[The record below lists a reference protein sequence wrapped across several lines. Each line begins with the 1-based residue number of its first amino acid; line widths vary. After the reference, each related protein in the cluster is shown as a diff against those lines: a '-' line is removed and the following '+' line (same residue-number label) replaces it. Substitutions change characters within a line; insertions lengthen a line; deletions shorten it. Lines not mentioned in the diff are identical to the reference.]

1 MRFRLLLPVSS
12 AVAVALGVWSSRA
25 VVAVADTSALPRRFA
40 FLPPAWLGMAACAV
54 AVLVCIWLAT
64 KPVTRRL
71 LIPLPFLFVLTL
83 PWLPVA
89 LPPAALI
96 WTGPLRLWV
105 WMGGL
110 LAVVVAGWPARSA
123 GEASGGAERTAL
135 ARVASWFTNP
145 RYAAPMALCLALCVY
160 LAGARAIRDL
170 IPGGDEPHY
179 LIITQSLLRDGDL
192 QIENNHTRGD
202 YKSYFA
208 GDLRPDFLHRGRG
221 EVIYSIHAP
230 GLPALVLPAFAV
242 AGYPGVVV
250 FLAML
255 AALGTWM
262 LWRAAY
268 RLTGRADAAWFAWA
282 SVALSTPYF
291 FHAFT
296 VYPDAVAGVVLA
308 LVAFTLVR
316 FATDARTSN
325 AAPWRWALV
334 GLAIGSLP
342 WLHSRYAVIALAL
355 GALLGL
361 RLLGERKFTALASL
375 LAPPALSAVAWLGY
389 FWVVY
394 GDVNP
399 AVAYGYSTSSSL
411 ATIARALPALV
422 FDQQYG
428 LVPNAPVYALAFIG
442 FASLVRAGSRRLAIE
457 LGVICAVYLLS
468 VTTFHMWW
476 AGTSA
481 PARFAVPV
489 LLTLGLPAAVFW
501 TRQGPVGRAVS
512 STALALTVL
521 ITATLTCADAGGLV
535 FNFRDGFSRL
545 LEWLTPVV
553 DLPRAFPSFLR
564 EATGPAMLGV
574 VAWIVVLAGAVGLL
588 RIVARRVGGEG
599 VRVRTVLAVAT
610 PCLLACAV
618 MVGASLHWRMLDV
631 SGATPSTSK
640 LLVLRAFDPVALP
653 MAWQTSPFK
662 EIEPRTVPARLLLSG
677 GDRRPEAPDGP
688 LLQLF
693 DVPAGIYRVPRGTTL
708 AAQGVID
715 IWIGRG
721 RAPIGRWTFDPAAR
735 GDEFEIRLPVPVNAV
750 TLVGDG
756 RIRSTMPHPSLQP
769 ASVVPGTASE
779 KRAARA
785 ERYGDIVVYGFDDHA
800 YLESNGVWL
809 DGGVAVPLAITGAA
823 GEPTVPVLFRNG
835 PVANRITLRSGQRT
849 EHFDFKPGEERV
861 LRLDVDLMRGGAVV
875 DVTADRGFRPADVDP
890 TSRDQ
895 RYLGIWLQSA
905 K

>member
-12 AVAVALGVWSSRA
+12 AVAVGLGVWLSRA
-25 VVAVADTSALPRRFA
+25 VMAVADTSAMPRRFV
-40 FLPPAWLGMAACAV
+40 FLPPSWMGMAMCAA
-54 AVLVCIWLAT
+54 AVLACVWLAT
-64 KPVTRRL
+64 KPATRRL
-71 LIPLPFLFVLTL
+71 LFPLLFLFVLVL
-83 PWLPVA
+83 PWLPLP

-105 WMGGL
+105 WAGAL
-110 LAVVVAGWPARSA
+110 VAVVVAAWPARRDD
-123 GEASGGAERTAL
+123 ETSGGAVRTAL
-135 ARVASWFTNP
+135 GRTASWFTNP
-145 RYAAPMALCLALCVY
+145 RTAAPIALCLALIAY
-160 LAGARAIRDL
+160 LVGARAIHES

-179 LIITQSLLRDGDL
+179 LIITQSLLKDGDL

-202 YKSYFA
+202 YKAYFA

-230 GLPALVLPAFAV
+230 GLPAVVLPAFAI

-250 FLAML
+250 FLSAL

-262 LWRAAY
+262 LWRTAY

-308 LVAFTLVR
+308 LAAFALVR
-316 FATDARTSN
+316 FATDSQ
-325 AAPWRWALV
+325 AASAALWRWALL
-334 GLAIGSLP
+334 GLSIGLLP
-342 WLHSRYAVIALAL
+342 WLHSRYAVTALAL
-355 GALLGL
+355 GCLLGL
-361 RLLGERKFTALASL
+361 RLLTERRIAALVSL
-375 LAPPALSAVAWLGY
+375 LAPPALSAVGWLGY
-389 FWVVY
+389 FWILY
-394 GDVNP
+394 GDINP

-411 ATIARALPALV
+411 STIGRALPALM

-428 LVPNAPVYALAFIG
+428 LVPNAPVYALAFLG
-442 FASLVRAGSRRLAIE
+442 FVSLVRAGHRRLAVE
-457 LGVICAVYLLS
+457 LAAICAVYLLS

-476 AGTSA
+476 GGTSA

-489 LLTLGLPAAVFW
+489 LLTLGVPAAVFW
-501 TRQGPVGRAVS
+501 TRQGAVGRAVS
-512 STALALTVL
+512 CTALALTGL
-521 ITATLTCADAGGLV
+521 ITATLTFAEAGGLI

-564 EATGPAMLGV
+564 ETTGPALLGV
-574 VAWIVVLAGAVGLL
+574 AAWIVVMAGAVELL
-588 RIVARRVGGEG
+588 RLVSRRVGGG
-599 VRVRTVLAVAT
+599 GDTLRPILAVAT
-610 PCLLACAV
+610 PCVLACAV
-618 MVGASLHWRMLDV
+618 MAGASLHWRISGV

-653 MAWQTSPFK
+653 IAWQTSPFQSV
-662 EIEPRTVPARLLLSG
+662 EPRTVPARLLLTG

-693 DVPAGIYRVPRGTTL
+693 DVPAGIYRVPRGSTL

-715 IWIGRG
+715 VWIGRG

-735 GDEFEIRLPVPVNAV
+735 DDEYEFRLPVPVNAV

-756 RIRSTMPHPSLQP
+756 RLRSTMPRVTLQP
-769 ASVVPGTASE
+769 ASVVPGTSSE

-785 ERYGDIVVYGFDDHA
+785 ERYGDIVIYGFDEHA
-800 YLESNGVWL
+800 YLEGNGVWL
-809 DGGVAVPLAITGAA
+809 DGGVSVPLAISGAA
-823 GEPTVPVLFRNG
+823 GETAVPVLFRNG
-835 PVANRITLRSGQRT
+835 PVANRVTIRSAQRT
-849 EHFDFKPGEERV
+849 ETFDFKAGEERV
-861 LRLDVDLMRGGAVV
+861 LRLEVDLMRGGAVV
-875 DVTADRGFRPADVDP
+875 DVKADRGFRPAEVDP
-890 TSRDQ
+890 ASRDQ
-895 RYLGIWLQSA
+895 RYLGIWLQA
-905 K
+905 AR